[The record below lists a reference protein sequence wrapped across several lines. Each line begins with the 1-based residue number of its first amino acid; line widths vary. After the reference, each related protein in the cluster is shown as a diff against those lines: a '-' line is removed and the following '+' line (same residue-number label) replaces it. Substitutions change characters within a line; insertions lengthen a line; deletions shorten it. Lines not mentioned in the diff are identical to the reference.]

1 MRLSRQSAA
10 PSAGGRAALRRR
22 VALVVGAAQLFGGC
36 YTYVPLNSSPL
47 VGSDVAVDISDAGRV
62 ALGDRLGPGV
72 TRLEGRVAEQTPD
85 ELVLT
90 VKSVSQVNV
99 GRSRWS
105 GESIR
110 LRRDYVARSEQR
122 QLSRGRTA
130 AAVGAAVLGV
140 VAGFVTRSLIG
151 SGGSVRE
158 TPPNGTPGE
167 T

>member
-110 LRRDYVARSEQR
+110 LRRDYVAR
-122 QLSRGRTA
+122 RTA